1 MTILKCVVCMVYAVI
16 VIVWMLPTGLFACTV
31 AGKTRL
37 IKLSILKTVHFEEG
51 PPLHHTNTTRRKITA
66 SNPPP
71 TLQQTD

>member
-1 MTILKCVVCMVYAVI
+1 MVYVVI
-16 VIVWMLPTGLFACTV
+16 VIVWMLLTGLFACMV

-51 PPLHHTNTTRRKITA
+51 PLLHHTNTRRRKIRA
-66 SNPPP
+66 STTP